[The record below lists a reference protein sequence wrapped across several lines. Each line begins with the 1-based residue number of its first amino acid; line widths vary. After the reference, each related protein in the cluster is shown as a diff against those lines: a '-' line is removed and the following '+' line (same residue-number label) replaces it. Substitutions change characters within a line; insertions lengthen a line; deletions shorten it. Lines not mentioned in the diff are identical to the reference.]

1 MDVFSLQRKII
12 VSCANRIASFLHK
25 EMEALGFT
33 GMVSFKTGVEF
44 QGNLGDCIKLNL
56 QLRTASQVYF
66 SIKKFVARN
75 ADDLYAEIK
84 TIAWE
89 DIIPEGKYFSISS
102 NVRNETIDNNLF
114 ANVKVKDAIADR
126 LREKVGNRPDSGPM
140 LDSLVLY
147 LFWKDELAEIF
158 IDTSG
163 ETLSKHGY
171 RKIPG
176 KAPMMESLAAATI
189 LASKWN
195 LQSSFVNPMCGS
207 GTLAIEAALMACNKA
222 PGLLRSNYSFM
233 HIKGYNETLY
243 QDELDNL
250 KSQRIAPKGFKILAT
265 DISEDA
271 INIAKINAG
280 IAGVEHLIDFKQC
293 DFASTPVPGES
304 KGVVFFNPEYGD
316 RLGEEIELQEIYK
329 RMGDFLKQVCKGYYG
344 YIFTGNLELAKKI
357 GLKPNRRIEFFNGK
371 IDCRLLEYEMYD
383 GSKRI

>member
-1 MDVFSLQRKII
+1 
-12 VSCANRIASFLHK
+12 
-25 EMEALGFT
+25 METLGLT
-33 GMVSFKTGVEF
+33 GLASFKTGVELK
-44 QGNLGDCIKLNL
+44 GTLKDCIKLNL

-84 TIAWE
+84 NIAWE
-89 DIIPEGKYFSISS
+89 DIIPEEKYFSISS

-126 LREKVGNRPDSGPM
+126 LREKVGSRPDSGPR

-176 KAPMMESLAAATI
+176 KAPMMESLAAATV

-195 LQSSFVNPMCGS
+195 LQSSFINPMCGS

-233 HIKGYNETLY
+233 HIKGYDETLY

-316 RLGEEIELQEIYK
+316 RLGEEIELQETYK
-329 RMGDFLKQVCKGYYG
+329 RMGDFLKQACKGYYG
-344 YIFTGNLELAKKI
+344 YIFTGNLELSKKI